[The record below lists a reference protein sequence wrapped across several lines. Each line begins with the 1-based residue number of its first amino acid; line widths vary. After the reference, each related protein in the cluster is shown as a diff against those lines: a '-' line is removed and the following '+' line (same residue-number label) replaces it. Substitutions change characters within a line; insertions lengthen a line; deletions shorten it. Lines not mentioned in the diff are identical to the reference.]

1 MRKLPLLVK
10 DETSTLEVVILG
22 NPIDFGGVPSME
34 YAYDPKSKE
43 HIVAGTFPS
52 PL

>member
-10 DETSTLEVVILG
+10 DETSTLEVVVLG
-22 NPIDFGGVPSME
+22 NPIDFGGVPTME

-43 HIVAGTFPS
+43 HIA
-52 PL
+52 